1 MQLHIKIIYGVLA
14 VLLVCTIIFLCY
26 FIPQN
31 LSAEVAACK
40 PVLETANNT
49 SETSKNDIFLEENME
64 EQESVI
70 AESQH
75 QINSFDI
82 IFQMPELPTGCEI
95 TALTMVLN
103 YYGMEADKVE
113 MATKYLPTQE
123 LNLYYG
129 SDGRL
134 YGNDLNQYFIGNPT
148 TENGYVCG
156 TGAIVTTANAYLQD
170 QGSDLTAVD
179 YTGADVDTLYEI
191 VSQDIPVVVW
201 VTISMTDRGE
211 TEGWYTR
218 SGEYVDWSTY
228 DHGAVLIGYTQDT
241 VTIADPISGKMEYS
255 REDFERVF
263 ASRGNQCVF
272 LQS

>member
-156 TGAIVTTANAYLQD
+156 TGAIVT
-170 QGSDLTAVD
+170 V
-179 YTGADVDTLYEI
+179 
-191 VSQDIPVVVW
+191 
-201 VTISMTDRGE
+201 
-211 TEGWYTR
+211 
-218 SGEYVDWSTY
+218 
-228 DHGAVLIGYTQDT
+228 
-241 VTIADPISGKMEYS
+241 
-255 REDFERVF
+255 
-263 ASRGNQCVF
+263 
-272 LQS
+272 

>member
-1 MQLHIKIIYGVLA
+1 M
-14 VLLVCTIIFLCY
+14 
-26 FIPQN
+26 
-31 LSAEVAACK
+31 
-40 PVLETANNT
+40 
-49 SETSKNDIFLEENME
+49 
-64 EQESVI
+64 
-70 AESQH
+70 
-75 QINSFDI
+75 
-82 IFQMPELPTGCEI
+82 
-95 TALTMVLN
+95 
-103 YYGMEADKVE
+103 
-113 MATKYLPTQE
+113 
-123 LNLYYG
+123 
-129 SDGRL
+129 
-134 YGNDLNQYFIGNPT
+134 
-148 TENGYVCG
+148 
-156 TGAIVTTANAYLQD
+156 QD

-263 ASRGNQCVF
+263 ASRGNQCVV